1 MFYCYMNDE
10 NYEPIIH
17 VLFDQ
22 KLWFTLQHI
31 LHVFPSRIVPPIS
44 LRVDHEL
51 WSTLHAL

>member
-31 LHVFPSRIVPPIS
+31 LHVFPHRIVPPIS
-44 LRVDHEL
+44 LQVDHEM

>member
-31 LHVFPSRIVPPIS
+31 LHVFPFIVLPIS
-44 LRVDHEL
+44 LWVDHEL